1 MATDKNHLIR
11 NRGVRT
17 EKLVKSFKGNN
28 NKTTITINTNII
40 LSNKN
45 RTK

>member
-1 MATDKNHLIR
+1 MATDNSRLIR
-11 NRGVRT
+11 NGGVRT

-28 NKTTITINTNII
+28 NKTTITINTNIN
-40 LSNKN
+40 LSNKS